1 MVVQRMVASPQSGV
15 MFTTY
20 PATHD
25 APHLVIALVW
35 GLEGAIALD
44 AVTLDGYLIDEAAR
58 RREPVADT

>member
-1 MVVQRMVASPQSGV
+1 MAASRQSGV
-15 MFTTY
+15 LFTTY

-58 RREPVADT
+58 RREPDADA